1 MADITGTNSGEV
13 LDGTAS
19 DDRIYGLDGDDNLKG
34 KAGSDQLFGGAGNDS
49 LHGDAGIDF
58 MFGGAGNDTYYV
70 EDIGDT
76 VSEEA
81 VTGIDDG
88 GTDRV
93 YATVSYVMGNFIE
106 RATLIGTLAADLAG
120 NNAANI
126 LRGNDSANALS
137 GGGGNDTLEGAGG
150 SDTLMGGAGLDAL
163 VGGLGSDTFVFGPA
177 IAANADTVSDFATE
191 DFVGINPTD
200 YLLSLG
206 AGLVLNGQG
215 TEVLDSGY
223 YTLISGATNTQGTVV
238 GHGQFLFNT
247 STLRLLWDAD
257 GAGATSGIAL
267 ATFNAGTVLGESSF
281 KMIQPSAPAV
291 GTISVTDAAITEG
304 DAGTRVLTF
313 TVSRTGTAAFDVSF
327 ATADGDAVAN
337 ADYLAASGTL
347 NFATNEMSKTV
358 SITINGDTDIEF
370 DETFFLNLNGA
381 TNGGTIGDGQGQATI
396 INDDASAP
404 VVGSVAI
411 NDVTVTEGNSGTKLL
426 TFTVSRSGGTAGFA
440 VDFTSTDG
448 TAQAGADYL
457 ALSGQLNFALGEIT
471 KTISF
476 TINGD
481 TIVEPDEDFFVD
493 LSGITNGGTLSDAQG
508 RGAILNDDASAPVVG
523 SIAINDV
530 TVTEGNSGTNLLTF
544 TVSRSGGTAGF
555 AVDFATANGTAL
567 AGSDFV
573 GSTGTLSFAAGQT
586 SATVSITIN
595 GDTIVEPNESFF
607 INLSAATNGGTI
619 TDPQGVGT
627 IQNDDGAPAVINILS
642 TTSYKSTDP
651 SGLAYVPGLGMFL
664 SDSEVDE
671 SPFGLA
677 NNLFRLQLNGS
688 SVTSYSL
695 NTPGFTA
702 EPTGLSYDAASN
714 RLYVVDDDR
723 KRVFWVDPNNPS
735 VKLGEFVAPTLAN
748 DPEDIAV
755 DVDNGNLFIVN
766 GLNRRIVEVTATGV
780 QVGSVLLPTLITDPE
795 ALAYDSVNNV
805 FYVGGGFSSNIWK
818 VDESGSILET
828 ITFLSGYRNPV
839 NNTRVHVKDIE
850 IAPTSNP
857 NDDPRLQSMYVAD
870 YGNSHVD
877 DGRLFEI
884 FLPGL
889 PLGPD
894 TII

>member
-1 MADITGTNSGEV
+1 MADITGTNLGEV

-34 KAGSDQLFGGAGNDS
+34 KAGNDQLFGGAGNDS

-76 VSEEA
+76 VSEETVA
-81 VTGIDDG
+81 GIDDG

-106 RATLIGTLAADLAG
+106 RATLIGTLAADLTG
-120 NNAANI
+120 NSAANI

-137 GGGGNDTLEGAGG
+137 GGSGNDTLEGAGG
-150 SDTLMGGAGLDAL
+150 NDTLTGGAGLDAL
-163 VGGLGSDTFVFGPA
+163 AGGVGSDTFVFGPA
-177 IAANADTVSDFATE
+177 IAANADTVSDFAAE

-206 AGLVLNGQG
+206 TGLVLNGQG

-223 YTLISGATNTQGTVV
+223 FALISGASNTQGTAA

-257 GAGATSGIAL
+257 GAGAASGIAL
-267 ATFNAGTVLGESSF
+267 ATFNAGTVLGASSF
-281 KMIQPSAPAV
+281 TMIQPSAPVV
-291 GTISVTDAAITEG
+291 GTISVTDAVITEG
-304 DAGTRVLTF
+304 NTGTKVLTF
-313 TVSRTGTAAFDVSF
+313 TVSRTGTAAFAVNF
-327 ATADGDAVAN
+327 ATADGVAVAN
-337 ADYLAASGTL
+337 TDFLAASGTL
-347 NFATNEMSKTV
+347 NFASNEVSKTV
-358 SITINGDTDIEF
+358 SITINGDTDVEL

-381 TNGGTIGDGQGQATI
+381 TNGGTIGDGQGQGTI

-411 NDVTVTEGNSGTKLL
+411 NDVTVTEGDSGTKLL

-440 VDFTSTDG
+440 VDFATTDG
-448 TAQAGADYL
+448 TAQAGVDYM
-457 ALSGQLNFALGEIT
+457 ASSGQLAFALGETT
-471 KTISF
+471 KTVSF

-481 TIVEPDEDFFVD
+481 TIVEPDEDFLVD
-493 LSGITNGGTLSDAQG
+493 LTGVTNGGTLSDGQG
-508 RGAILNDDASAPVVG
+508 RGVITNDDAAAIVG
-523 SIAINDV
+523 NIAINDV
-530 TVTEGNSGTNLLTF
+530 AITEGNSGTKLLTF
-544 TVSRSGGTAGF
+544 TVLRSGGAAEF

-567 AGSDFV
+567 GGSDFV
-573 GSTGTLSFAAGQT
+573 GSTGTLNFAAGQT

-595 GDTIVEPNESFF
+595 GDTIVESNESFF

-688 SVTSYSL
+688 SVTGFSL
-695 NTPGFTA
+695 NTNGFTA
-702 EPTGLSYDAASN
+702 EPTGLTYDAASN

-723 KRVFWVDPNNPS
+723 KRVFWVDPNNPT
-735 VKLGEFVAPTLAN
+735 VKLGEFAAPTLAV

-755 DVDNGNLFIVN
+755 NADNGNLFIVN
-766 GLNRRIVEVTATGV
+766 GLNRRIVEVTSTGV
-780 QVGSVLLPTLITDPE
+780 QVGSVLLPTVITDPE

-818 VDESGSILET
+818 VDESGTILET